1 MGDGGLLSLSWNNH
15 KATFCHILSTLREK
29 ERYTDVTLACEGK
42 FYPVHK
48 LVLSTCSEYF
58 ESMFE
63 HTPCKHPIIVLKD
76 LKSDEVESLLSYMYA
91 GVVNV
96 AQNDLARLIKAAEL
110 LKVKGLAVPDEPPQ
124 EVENRKNSPRSSR
137 DDRSSPHPKRRRR
150 DDSEGTGGEQHG
162 TTASPPASPRTSPYH
177 TASEFHQ
184 DNSRTHNEGH
194 TSEHRTEKSIDR
206 LEHDVRSDAK
216 STGDL
221 NPDQHN
227 PANPCSPIQV
237 MLEETL
243 VKEEIMDHLPEDKDS
258 LLGSG
263 MDYGSMTSDGRLEN
277 SSSDGGTQEHQLLS
291 AKYEQQSLAPS
302 QTHHLPEAVVEAL
315 AGPSGMQGWLGGG
328 GDMSGT
334 FSGVDSYGGDG
345 RHQDLRQPLPT
356 QQPQAH
362 QMVKLL
368 AEAQLAGGERVR
380 ESRTHNPGSRTLRCP
395 FCAYTTYQTSHLK
408 YHIRTHTGEKPF
420 SCPHCP
426 FRCNRNS
433 SLKIH
438 LRKHTGEK
446 PYTCPHCPYQ
456 STVSSHIKR
465 HLKTHNDGEKDLT
478 CAQCF
483 YRTRDQE
490 DLLRHVRMHFTS

>member
-124 EVENRKNSPRSSR
+124 EVENRKNSPPRSSR

-150 DDSEGTGGEQHG
+150 DDSDGVAGEQHG
-162 TTASPPASPRTSPYH
+162 TNASPPASPRTSPYH
-177 TASEFHQ
+177 AASEFHQ

-194 TSEHRTEKSIDR
+194 VSEHRTEKSIDR

-227 PANPCSPIQV
+227 PAKPCSPLQV

-258 LLGSG
+258 LMGSG

-334 FSGVDSYGGDG
+334 FSGVDSYGGDS

-362 QMVKLL
+362 QMMVKSSR
-368 AEAQLAGGERVR
+368 GGDARV
-380 ESRTHNPGSRTLRCP
+380 S
-395 FCAYTTYQTSHLK
+395 K
-408 YHIRTHTGEKPF
+408 YHGNRKTTHYCPYCSYSSHFVNNLKKHVYAHTGEKPF
-420 SCPHCP
+420 SCPHCAY
-426 FRCNRNS
+426 CTNS
-433 SLKIH
+433 PSHLKRH
-438 LRKHTGEK
+438 MNTHRGEK
-446 PYTCPHCPYQ
+446 QFICSHC
-456 STVSSHIKR
+456 S
-465 HLKTHNDGEKDLT
+465 
-478 CAQCF
+478 
-483 YRTRDQE
+483 YRTHRKDVIESHMWTQHGTQE
-490 DLLRHVRMHFTS
+490 SLPASSE